1 MRSAMEGKSVHLS
14 NSSFMGNLIQGI
26 AKGNV
31 EAHMKSGSENQSNLE
46 TFNND
51 LREANI
57 ANFANQVSENARQ
70 QANQHIHL
78 SEQKKTLAEAAAEI
92 QQLLKQLE
100 KTNPAAT
107 EAEKI
112 VYVNDETTP
121 NFKRRVVG
129 ALQAGS
135 EAAIEQFLD
144 NPYVN
149 VGKAIVKG
157 WIKPAG
163 LTH

>member
-1 MRSAMEGKSVHLS
+1 MRATMEGKSVKLS
-14 NSSFMGNLIQGI
+14 NTSFMGNLIQGI

-31 EAHMKSGSENQSNLE
+31 EAHIESGSENQSNSE
-46 TFNND
+46 TFNNN
-51 LREANI
+51 LHGANI
-57 ANFANQVSENARQ
+57 ANFANKVSDNARQ

-78 SEQKKTLAEAAAEI
+78 SEQKKTLAEAAGEI

-100 KTNPAAT
+100 KTNPIAT
-107 EAEKI
+107 EAEK
-112 VYVNDETTP
+112 VAYVNDETTRS
-121 NFKRRVVG
+121 FKRRVVG

-135 EAAIEQFLD
+135 EAAIEEFLG

-157 WIKPAG
+157 WMKPE
-163 LTH
+163 

>member
-1 MRSAMEGKSVHLS
+1 MEGKSVNLS

-31 EAHMKSGSENQSNLE
+31 EAHIKSESENQSNSE
-46 TFNND
+46 IFNNN
-51 LREANI
+51 LHGANI
-57 ANFANQVSENARQ
+57 ANLANKVSDYARQ

-78 SEQKKTLAEAAAEI
+78 SEQKKTLAEAANEI

-100 KTNPAAT
+100 VTNPTAT
-107 EAEKI
+107 EAEK
-112 VYVNDETTP
+112 VSYVNDETTSS
-121 NFKRRVVG
+121 FKRRVVG

-135 EAAIEQFLD
+135 EAAIEEFLD

-157 WIKPAG
+157 WIKPE
-163 LTH
+163 

>member
-1 MRSAMEGKSVHLS
+1 MEGKSVKLS

-31 EAHMKSGSENQSNLE
+31 EAHIESGLENQSNSE
-46 TFNND
+46 TFNNN
-51 LREANI
+51 LHGANI
-57 ANFANQVSENARQ
+57 ANFANQVSDNARQ
-70 QANQHIHL
+70 QANQHIHS

-92 QQLLKQLE
+92 QQLLEQLE
-100 KTNPAAT
+100 KTNPIAT
-107 EAEKI
+107 EAEK
-112 VYVNDETTP
+112 VAYVNDETTRS
-121 NFKRRVVG
+121 FKRRVVG

-135 EAAIEQFLD
+135 EAAIEEFLG

-157 WIKPAG
+157 WMKPE
-163 LTH
+163 